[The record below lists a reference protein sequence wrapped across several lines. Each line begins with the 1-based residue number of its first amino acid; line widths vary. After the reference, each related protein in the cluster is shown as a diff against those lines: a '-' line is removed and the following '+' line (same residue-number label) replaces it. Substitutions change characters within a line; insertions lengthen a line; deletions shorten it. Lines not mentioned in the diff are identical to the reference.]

1 MQRTTEWRNSELTGE
16 GMQPLSGVK
25 VIDFT
30 QVMLGPSCTQVLA
43 DYGADVIKI
52 ERPGTG
58 DLSRTSVGDDPDGF
72 NNPVFKSLNRNK
84 RSIVLDM
91 RQDAAKDVIY
101 EMVKTADVVVNNFR
115 AGVIERMGFGHEKLS
130 AINPRI
136 ISAFGSGFG
145 VKGPMS
151 HKGGQDIV
159 AQALS
164 GLMGRRNSPDEPLTI
179 YPTSLCDYTAGMH
192 LVQAILLALL
202 QREKTGAGQQVA
214 VSLFESAIT
223 MQMQEAAMWM
233 QRGLDW
239 NWAALPLTGV
249 FQTTDGAVVLVG
261 AFKTNPLQSISKALG
276 IEDLSQLQR
285 FSTFAGQVANKPELQ
300 TIFRERFASNTTE
313 YWLGQLEGEDLL
325 CAPVLSMAEALAH
338 PQTAANGTVV
348 GANGTTKNALI
359 GTPLTMSGQ
368 GFQIRRQAP
377 KLGAH
382 GYDILAEAGFEPQR
396 IDALAASGVLKL

>member
-1 MQRTTEWRNSELTGE
+1 MTANGT
-16 GMQPLSGVK
+16 QPLSGVK

-58 DLSRTSVGDDPDGF
+58 DLSRTSVGDDPDGL

-84 RSIVLDM
+84 RSVVLDT
-91 RQDAAKDVIY
+91 RKEAAKEVVY
-101 EMVKTADVVVNNFR
+101 ELIKTADVVVNNFR
-115 AGVIERMGFGHEKLS
+115 AGVMERMGFGHDRLA

-145 VKGPMS
+145 IAGPMA

-202 QREKTGAGQQVA
+202 QREKTGVGQQVA

-249 FQTTDGAVVLVG
+249 FPTSDGAVVMVG
-261 AFKTNPLQSISKALG
+261 AFKSNPLQSISAALG
-276 IEDLSQLQR
+276 VEDLSQIQR

-300 TIFRERFASNTTE
+300 SIFRERFASNTTAH
-313 YWLGQLEGEDLL
+313 WLSRLESEDLL
-325 CAPVLSMAEALAH
+325 CAPVLSMAQALAH
-338 PQTAANGTVV
+338 AQTEANGTVV
-348 GANGTTKNALI
+348 GSNGSALI
-359 GTPLTMSGQ
+359 GTPLNMSGQ

-377 KLGAH
+377 RLGA
-382 GYDILAEAGFEPQR
+382 DSRDVLAEIGYSPEQIA
-396 IDALAASGVLKL
+396 ALAAEGAVSP